1 MIPFKF
7 VLLNDFRNAV
17 VLPTV
22 NHAFRERERE
32 RVTKMEIARLFYLH
46 A

>member
-1 MIPFKF
+1 MLFKF
-7 VLLNDFRNAV
+7 VLLNDFQNAV

-22 NHAFRERERE
+22 NHAFREREE
-32 RVTKMEIARLFYLH
+32 TKMEIAGLFYLH